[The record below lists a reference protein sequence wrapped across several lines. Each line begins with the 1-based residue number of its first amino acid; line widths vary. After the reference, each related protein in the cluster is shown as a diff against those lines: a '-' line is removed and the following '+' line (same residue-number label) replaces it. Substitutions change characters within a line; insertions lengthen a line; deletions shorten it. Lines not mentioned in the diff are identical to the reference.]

1 MSSTSFFI
9 ARRIYQSDRRVSRP
23 ASLISVTGITVG
35 LAVMFISIAV
45 IIGFKSEVR
54 NKITGFASHIQVTDI
69 NVASHYNQDPLYIS
83 DSLLYT
89 LAGNQAIAKI
99 QRYSVKPGMIKTQ
112 DAFQGIMLKGV
123 GPEYDTTFF
132 HRHMLEGRLPAFS
145 DTVASNSVVISKS
158 MADKLKLKVGD
169 KIDTYFIQG
178 NIRIRRLYVAGIY
191 QTNLTEY
198 DNLYLLTDL
207 FLVNRLNNW
216 NKSQASGLELE
227 LVDDSNLDETTWLLA
242 NRLGKQYCVRNM
254 KQLNPQ
260 IFSWL
265 NILDMNIWV
274 ILALM
279 TGVAGF
285 TIIAG
290 LLIIIIEHTAMIGI
304 LKSLGAPSKLIRH
317 IFLWLSV
324 FLVGRGMVWGNVI
337 GIAFYL
343 IQRTSGILRLNPE
356 NYYMDT
362 VPVSFSLPAF
372 LFLNIG
378 TLIISVLML
387 IGPSYLIAH
396 IKPTTAM
403 RYE

>member
-1 MSSTSFFI
+1 M
-9 ARRIYQSDRRVSRP
+9 
-23 ASLISVTGITVG
+23 
-35 LAVMFISIAV
+35 
-45 IIGFKSEVR
+45 
-54 NKITGFASHIQVTDI
+54 
-69 NVASHYNQDPLYIS
+69 
-83 DSLLYT
+83 
-89 LAGNQAIAKI
+89 
-99 QRYSVKPGMIKTQ
+99 
-112 DAFQGIMLKGV
+112 
-123 GPEYDTTFF
+123 
-132 HRHMLEGRLPAFS
+132 
-145 DTVASNSVVISKS
+145 
-158 MADKLKLKVGD
+158 
-169 KIDTYFIQG
+169 
-178 NIRIRRLYVAGIY
+178 AGIY

-317 IFLWLSV
+317 IFLLLSV